1 MKPPHVSAEQFRRGL
16 TDFLSRAG
24 FGGEH
29 IVVERHD
36 APLAVLIPYSL
47 YTRLAEDAAA
57 TPAHPTDTGEP
68 PLLRE
73 GQHVYQP
80 TESYKQA
87 GLIGVGGPTTAQG
100 RITIEPGKRGGKPC
114 IRGLRITVYDV
125 LSYLAAG
132 MSIDEILAD
141 FPNLDREDIY
151 ACLDYAAE
159 REKKVLVAVT

>member
-1 MKPPHVSAEQFRRGL
+1 MKSIHVSAEQFRRGL

-47 YTRLAEDAAA
+47 YTDLSEGRGGSGPLTDQPESEAW
-57 TPAHPTDTGEP
+57 PALHD
-68 PLLRE
+68 R
-73 GQHVYQP
+73 
-80 TESYKQA
+80 QA
-87 GLIGVGGPTTAQG
+87 GYQAVQPYGQVGMIGVGGPL
-100 RITIEPGKRGGKPC
+100 ITFEPGKRGGKPC

-132 MSIDEILAD
+132 MTVDQVLLD
-141 FPNLDREDIY
+141 FPDLTQEDIY
-151 ACLDYAAE
+151 ACLAYAAE
-159 REKKVLVAVT
+159 REKRVLVAVA